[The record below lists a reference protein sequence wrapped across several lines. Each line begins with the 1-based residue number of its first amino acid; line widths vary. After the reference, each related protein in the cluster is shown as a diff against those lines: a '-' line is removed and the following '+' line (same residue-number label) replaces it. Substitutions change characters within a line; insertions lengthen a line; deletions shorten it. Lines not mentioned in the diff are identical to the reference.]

1 MSIVFVAQVNLITVE
16 CCNCHVVFAMP
27 KEWND
32 HFRKTHQSFYCPAGH
47 GQSYGGESDIEKAKR
62 EELRLKRE
70 ELRLQSL
77 LNIERHARTVA
88 EKAQQKAELQ
98 KRRLEKRIAA
108 GVCPCC
114 NRTFGNLAHHME
126 TQHKGELGSGK
137 DPKMIA
143 GPVQ

>member
-1 MSIVFVAQVNLITVE
+1 MGIVFIAQVSLITVE

-32 HFRKTHQSFYCPAGH
+32 HFRKTHQRFYCPAGH

-62 EELRLKRE
+62 EELRL
-70 ELRLQSL
+70 QSA
-77 LNIERHARTVA
+77 LNVERHARTVA
-88 EKAQQKAELQ
+88 EKAQKKAELQ
-98 KRRLEKRIAA
+98 KKRLEKRIAA

-114 NRTFGNLAHHME
+114 NRTFGNLADHMK
-126 TQHKGELGSGK
+126 TQHNGELGSGK